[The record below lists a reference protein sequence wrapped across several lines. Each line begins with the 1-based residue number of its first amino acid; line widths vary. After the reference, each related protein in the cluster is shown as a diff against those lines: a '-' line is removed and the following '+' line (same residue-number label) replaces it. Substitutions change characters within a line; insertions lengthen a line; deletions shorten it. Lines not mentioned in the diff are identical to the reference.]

1 MEKTVKF
8 ISKNSCNTL
17 LLIGI
22 MLCLTLFQ
30 IKKVRADKKATIPL
44 VEEKIING
52 ESSKPDAWPAM
63 AAILTTDKSGS
74 VLDRQFCGGTLVAP
88 QWVLTAAH
96 CAEAHSSM
104 EVLVDQNDL
113 NGTGGEIISVTEAII
128 HPDYNSETSLA
139 DIALLH
145 LEKPSSITPMAMAN
159 NFDFQT
165 ERGNTSLAMGWG
177 IIYQNSFTNDN
188 TYPTTLQQ
196 VSLNIEESAIC
207 NSASTPDNVICLGI
221 FDEKTPCFGDSGGPL
236 LILDSTGQN
245 WKQIGVI
252 SSGKVKKC
260 SSQRSAGLY
269 TQVDKYKEFINSTIS
284 PESFLTKCAEKNP
297 LYVGQIEGTEYFC
310 DDGSRMCLNT
320 TGGRLMNITQISVL
334 LNNPSEILEYFV
346 DGKLHKIT
354 FSELNYCN

>member
-22 MLCLTLFQ
+22 MLCLTIFQ
-30 IKKVRADKKATIPL
+30 IKKANADKKTNAPL
-44 VEEKIING
+44 IEEKIING
-52 ESSKPDAWPAM
+52 EPSKSDAWPSM

-104 EVLVDQNDL
+104 EVLLDQNDL
-113 NGTGGEIISVTEAII
+113 NGTGGELISVTEAII
-128 HPDYNSETSLA
+128 HPEYNSETSFA

-145 LEKPSSITPMAMAN
+145 LEKPSSITPIPMAN
-159 NFDFQT
+159 NFDFRT

-177 IIYQNSFTNDN
+177 VIFQNSFTDQN
-188 TYPTTLQQ
+188 TFPTTLQQ
-196 VSLNIEESAIC
+196 VNLNIEESAIC
-207 NSASTPDNVICLGI
+207 DSVSIPDNAICLGI
-221 FDEKTPCFGDSGGPL
+221 FDEKIPCFGDSGGPL
-236 LILDSTGQN
+236 LILDPASQN

-252 SSGKVKKC
+252 SSGNKEKC
-260 SSQRSAGLY
+260 SSQGSAGLY

-284 PESFLTKCAEKNP
+284 SEGFLTKCAKKHP
-297 LYVGQIEGTEYFC
+297 LYVGQLEGPEFLC
-310 DDGSRMCLNT
+310 NDGSRACLNT
-320 TGGRLMNITQISVL
+320 TGGSLLNITQISVL
-334 LNNPSEILEYFV
+334 LNNPGEILEYFV
-346 DGKLHKIT
+346 DGKRHEIS